1 MLLSSRYKKRHLLRA
16 LKYVA
21 VAGALAGL
29 VAGCGF
35 QPLHGKRPGTA
46 ANAGDIISDMS
57 YVTVVPIAD
66 RVGQLVRNQLL
77 DLMHPRGMADRPVFR
92 LVVTLVEIRE
102 GLAIQQDDSAT
113 RHNLRLAAQFSL
125 IDTRDG
131 MELLSGAAR
140 AISAYNVVSS
150 DYANLASQKDA
161 RKRAALN
168 VAEGIQNRIAVY
180 FSRRRG

>member
-1 MLLSSRYKKRHLLRA
+1 MLLSSRYYKRRFRRA
-16 LKYVA
+16 SIYAAVA
-21 VAGALAGL
+21 VTMTGL
-29 VAGCGF
+29 VAGCDF
-35 QPLHGKRPGTA
+35 QPLHGKHSGTA

-92 LVVTLVEIRE
+92 LIVTLVEIRE

-113 RHNLRLAAQFSL
+113 RYNLRLAAQFSL
-125 IDTRDG
+125 IDTRNG
-131 MELLSGAAR
+131 VALLSGAAR